1 MRLFH
6 FVLTKVCLVQYNMPT
21 VLWNNMLWNKK
32 LILSYHFNF
41 SVLILFVA
49 VAATN
54 DPCSSTFPGRQP
66 FSEPETRA
74 VAEFIMGHSAE
85 WILYLTLH
93 SYSQLWMAPWGYTT
107 DPPHNYRQ
115 LVWNFV
121 FSLTFEKNKIKK
133 TRHLKSRGSRLP
145 RNNIYSNGLVLWGG
159 SRDKYQTQVQSL
171 SLHEKFI
178 FWSSGDRRDLANVKH
193 SL

>member
-6 FVLTKVCLVQYNMPT
+6 FVLTKVCLVQYKMPT

-54 DPCSSTFPGRQP
+54 DPCSSTFPGWQP

-107 DPPHNYRQ
+107 NPPHNYRQ

-121 FSLTFEKNKIKK
+121 FSLTFEKNNKKRRDTSKVGVQDSLAITSTVMDWSCEVGVGTNIK
-133 TRHLKSRGSRLP
+133 LKSK
-145 RNNIYSNGLVLWGG
+145 V
-159 SRDKYQTQVQSL
+159 
-171 SLHEKFI
+171 
-178 FWSSGDRRDLANVKH
+178 
-193 SL
+193 